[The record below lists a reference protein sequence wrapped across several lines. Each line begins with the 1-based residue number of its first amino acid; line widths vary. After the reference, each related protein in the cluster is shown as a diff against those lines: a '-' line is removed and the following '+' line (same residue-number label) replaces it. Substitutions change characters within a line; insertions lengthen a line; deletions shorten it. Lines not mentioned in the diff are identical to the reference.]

1 MPCCRASGRGWRL
14 GRLPWREVP
23 GPSFQ
28 SGCVPGQD
36 IGWSQDLKADASISR
51 PKRGLGPVGACCSP
65 SSALR
70 TALAAGLCVPP
81 RGLGGCARSLP
92 ELCGVS
98 VCLGAVHGL
107 NPAAEAGGGLELLA
121 AGGGVSAPAH
131 GAPGTRPFP
140 GRGSC
145 SWHCRLLPD
154 PAGSS
159 CLGSDWLK
167 GKLYAF
173 EGKQRLS
180 ELLSSEA
187 RSCPLHSPH
196 NSRPAPPVRLSSSQ
210 PRAGSGGA
218 GAQSSILARASLVCH
233 GFCLPCLVCPDSW
246 GQGASWRWTM
256 SVCPG
261 GSTFLCLYSRGLPA
275 RPGFLG
281 VTSRDAAGAQ
291 GSCQGRTGSEA
302 VGPALWYQHHGAAVL
317 SQLQ

>member
-36 IGWSQDLKADASISR
+36 IGWSRDLKADASISR

-92 ELCGVS
+92 ELCGAS

-196 NSRPAPPVRLSSSQ
+196 NSRPAPPGTAQLIAAPGWVRQGWSTKQHLSESISCLPWVLPSLPGVPGQLGARRKLEMDHVRPSWWEHLLVSVQ
-210 PRAGSGGA
+210 PRSAGTAGVPWCDQQGRGGCPGLLPGQDRLRGCGSGT
-218 GAQSSILARASLVCH
+218 V
-233 GFCLPCLVCPDSW
+233 V
-246 GQGASWRWTM
+246 
-256 SVCPG
+256 
-261 GSTFLCLYSRGLPA
+261 PA
-275 RPGFLG
+275 P
-281 VTSRDAAGAQ
+281 
-291 GSCQGRTGSEA
+291 
-302 VGPALWYQHHGAAVL
+302 
-317 SQLQ
+317 